1 MNPIFILFRDDEF
14 AHGSRDV
21 VGWFSNESSAREAAR
36 EMEWAD
42 FHRESLED
50 LKGSVLLSPD
60 QTEYRRYTVEPA
72 NQLG

>member
-1 MNPIFILFRDDEF
+1 MNPIFILFRDVEF

-21 VGWFSNESSAREAAR
+21 IGWFSNETSAREAAR

-42 FHRESLED
+42 YNRDSLEAHE
-50 LKGSVLLSPD
+50 GSVLLSPD
-60 QTEYRRYTVEPA
+60 QTEYRRYTVELA